1 MEFQSIHNGLICPSV
16 TISNVTEVTN
26 SIDVIDEV
34 CLEKSLHSKFNVS
47 YKIVLSSFDF
57 STYEASTDGIL
68 QLPGR
73 IYSKYVAP
81 QSQHQGKERKGLI
94 ARGQQSEQGR
104 RRI

>member
-26 SIDVIDEV
+26 SIDVLDEV

-57 STYEASTDGIL
+57 SSYEASTDGIL
-68 QLPGR
+68 QTTWPNIFQICCNHSIKGR
-73 IYSKYVAP
+73 N
-81 QSQHQGKERKGLI
+81 ERG
-94 ARGQQSEQGR
+94 
-104 RRI
+104 